1 MTGLELDDSG
11 LLDIAV
17 CSITDS
23 LVVEMDDFI
32 QSSAAGSSKNLIT
45 GGDSGDHV
53 LGIIDRRFLQGFER
67 SRPLEC
73 GG

>member
-32 QSSAAGSSKNLIT
+32 QSSAAGART
-45 GGDSGDHV
+45 
-53 LGIIDRRFLQGFER
+53 
-67 SRPLEC
+67 
-73 GG
+73 